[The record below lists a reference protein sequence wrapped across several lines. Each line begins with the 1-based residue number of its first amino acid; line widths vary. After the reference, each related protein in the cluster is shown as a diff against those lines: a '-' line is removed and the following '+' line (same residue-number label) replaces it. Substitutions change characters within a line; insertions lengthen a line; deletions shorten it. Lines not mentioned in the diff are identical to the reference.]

1 MTTFEADVHQLMII
15 SETDGRIVSFGF
27 NPEEGFLMQAE
38 TYPPSSKKVVDAMF
52 PFNVNCPK
60 EVNLEEYRYKRIK
73 ITVEL
78 IEDDGNNKR
87 KHRKGNC
94 SSRTVCKGE

>member
-27 NPEEGFLMQAE
+27 NPEEGFLFRADTYPVPAE
-38 TYPPSSKKVVDAMF
+38 TPVPTRF

-60 EVNLEEYRYKRIK
+60 EVNLEDYRHKRIK

-78 IEDDGNNKR
+78 KED
-87 KHRKGNC
+87 
-94 SSRTVCKGE
+94 